1 MHSDWQLHTNPLM
14 EPGRLPCKRASSP
27 SLWHVGK
34 DLSQSPFQ
42 VKLWLSGNPWTSP
55 TSFSDPGSGGGGATG
70 RPMICNNSSLKII
83 HSIGRNRLPH
93 FKIHLKHWGFE
104 EAVVFLKN
112 IFISKGGLC
121 MSEFQSLLS
130 WTRFHRRS
138 TKSYFIVNGNAGWR
152 KENKTQLPSD
162 CPIKVHV

>member
-1 MHSDWQLHTNPLM
+1 MNTNSWFTTWIQEVYLLFFFSFHC
-14 EPGRLPCKRASSP
+14 LPDIDS
-27 SLWHVGK
+27 
-34 DLSQSPFQ
+34 SQSINE
-42 VKLWLSGNPWTSP
+42 GNCQCSEFSP
-55 TSFSDPGSGGGGATG
+55 TSFSDPGSGGGGATE
-70 RPMICNNSSLKII
+70 RPVICNNSSLKII